1 MVSFLEKLKKG
12 MGTGEI
18 AEEPTIEPDPE
29 IEEPEPEI
37 QAQEK
42 IIEKKNAELNDKTK
56 KLLQDS
62 KINQIKK
69 KYKDLVKRKKA
80 GTLNWMDE
88 EKLEI
93 YKDAIELEKKKD

>member
-1 MVSFLEKLKKG
+1 MNEIFFIISTTDINYRRSGESMADFKYTEK
-12 MGTGEI
+12 
-18 AEEPTIEPDPE
+18 
-29 IEEPEPEI
+29 
-37 QAQEK
+37 QEK